1 MSAHDWPD
9 FEKHPNPCRTDNG
22 NGEIYAIR
30 LSREAYNY
38 AKVRIDACAGLD
50 TDDLI
55 HSEGAATE
63 SLLNS
68 VKYYKQQRDALQ
80 QRCEELV
87 AAARFGVRE
96 LSAYGQE
103 AVDVVVRNLE
113 KAIKQVQPCNTP
125 TK

>member
-1 MSAHDWPD
+1 MSAHDWPE
-9 FEKHPNPCRTDNG
+9 FGKHPNPCYTENG
-22 NGEIYAIR
+22 NGDRYAIR

-38 AKVRIDACAGLD
+38 AKVRIDACAGLP
-50 TDDLI
+50 DDAI
-55 HSEGAATE
+55 SGVMKGTAHNYAAFKRIE
-63 SLLNS
+63 
-68 VKYYKQQRDALQ
+68 QQRDALQ
-80 QRCEELV
+80 QRCDELV

>member
-1 MSAHDWPD
+1 MSAHDWPSFD
-9 FEKHPNPCRTDNG
+9 EFRNMLRPAGKG
-22 NGEIYAIR
+22 YALIN
-30 LSREAYNY
+30 EAQYNY
-38 AKVRIDACAGLD
+38 AKVRIDGY
-50 TDDLI
+50 
-55 HSEGAATE
+55 E
-63 SLLNS
+63 
-68 VKYYKQQRDALQ
+68 ALQ

>member
-1 MSAHDWPD
+1 MTG
-9 FEKHPNPCRTDNG
+9 EKDKKFINNMAD
-22 NGEIYAIR
+22 
-30 LSREAYNY
+30 
-38 AKVRIDACAGLD
+38 KVIKRQSDQIDALV
-50 TDDLI
+50 L
-55 HSEGAATE
+55 
-63 SLLNS
+63 
-68 VKYYKQQRDALQ
+68 QRDALQ